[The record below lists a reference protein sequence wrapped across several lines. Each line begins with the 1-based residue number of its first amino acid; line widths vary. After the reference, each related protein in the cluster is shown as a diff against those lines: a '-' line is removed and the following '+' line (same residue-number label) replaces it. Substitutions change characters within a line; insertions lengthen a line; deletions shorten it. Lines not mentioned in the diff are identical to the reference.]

1 MSETVNELVSNA
13 TEKENKIEIKRNQS
27 DELLL
32 QIKKLLNDTI
42 DQQARLNG

>member
-1 MSETVNELVSNA
+1 VSETVNELVSNA
-13 TEKENKIEIKRNQS
+13 TKKDNKIEMKKNQS

-32 QIKKLLNDTI
+32 QIKKLLSDTI